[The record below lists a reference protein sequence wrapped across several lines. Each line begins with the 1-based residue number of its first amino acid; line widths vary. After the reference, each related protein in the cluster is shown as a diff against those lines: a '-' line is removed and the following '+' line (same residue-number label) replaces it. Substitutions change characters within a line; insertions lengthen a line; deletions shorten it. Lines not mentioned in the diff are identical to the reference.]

1 MWHALNYKY
10 LIDVSFKLLMC
21 VIILIETDLSKQ
33 INFLAT

>member
-1 MWHALNYKY
+1 MHLIINTWSMYPSNY
-10 LIDVSFKLLMC
+10 LC